1 MIFLTLFVNNRTCL
15 EKIKP
20 MPIINP
26 KFDLPALNQIS
37 ENTLVAY
44 LGIEFT
50 AVGPDY
56 LTARM
61 PVDQRTVQPFG
72 ILHGGAS
79 VVLAESLGSMA
90 SACCIDLEKY
100 AAVGLEVNA
109 NHLRAVTAG
118 YVYGTARPIHLG
130 NRTHVWDI
138 RIEDEKQRPVCISR
152 LTMMIIEKQP

>member
-1 MIFLTLFVNNRTCL
+1 
-15 EKIKP
+15 
-20 MPIINP
+20 MPAINL
-26 KFDLPALNQIS
+26 KFDVPALNQIS
-37 ENTLVAY
+37 HNTLSSH

-50 AVGPDY
+50 AIGSDY

-61 PVDQRTVQPFG
+61 PVDRRTVQPVG

-79 VVLAESLGSMA
+79 VVLAESLGSVA
-90 SACCIDLEKY
+90 SACCIDLDNY
-100 AAVGLEVNA
+100 AAVGLEINA

-130 NRTHVWDI
+130 SRTHVWDI

-152 LTMMIIEKQP
+152 LTMMIVEKPPQASADTKQ